1 MPKTIV
7 ITGASSGF
15 GASSARHLADAGH
28 TVYAGIR
35 GTTGK
40 NAQAVADAVDYASQ
54 HHVQL
59 RPIEMDVSDQGSVD
73 AVHLDRAQ
81 LDVVLAGVVEMDV
94 SDQGS
99 VDAAIA
105 TILTEAGGIDVVVHN
120 AGHMVLGPA
129 EAFTVEQVAAVY
141 DTNVL
146 STQRV
151 NRSVLPHLRA
161 KRDGLLLWV
170 GSTSTR
176 GGTPPYLG
184 PYFAAK
190 AAMDSLAVSYAAE
203 VARFGI
209 DTVIV
214 VPGSF
219 TTGTNHFA
227 NAGHAQDDDVAQDY
241 EARLPDLMKQVAEKL
256 AELAPADADPVEV
269 DRKR

>member
-28 TVYAGIR
+28 AVGARTRVTPEKAPQVAG
-35 GTTGK
+35 
-40 NAQAVADAVDYASQ
+40 AAADSASQ
-54 HHVQL
+54 HPVQL
-59 RPIEMDVSDQGSVD
+59 RPI
-73 AVHLDRAQ
+73 
-81 LDVVLAGVVEMDV
+81 EMDV

-161 KRDGLLLWV
+161 KRYGLLLWV

-190 AAMDSLAVSYAAE
+190 AAMDS
-203 VARFGI
+203 
-209 DTVIV
+209 
-214 VPGSF
+214 
-219 TTGTNHFA
+219 
-227 NAGHAQDDDVAQDY
+227 
-241 EARLPDLMKQVAEKL
+241 
-256 AELAPADADPVEV
+256 
-269 DRKR
+269 

>member
-1 MPKTIV
+1 MGTAMPKTIV

-105 TILTEAGGIDVVVHN
+105 TILAEAGGIDVVVHN
-120 AGHMVLGPA
+120 AGHRCSAPP
-129 EAFTVEQVAAVY
+129 T
-141 DTNVL
+141 
-146 STQRV
+146 
-151 NRSVLPHLRA
+151 RSPSSRS
-161 KRDGLLLWV
+161 RPSPTRTCCRPS
-170 GSTSTR
+170 GSTGRSCRTCGPSATACCCGSARPAPAAAPRPTWDPTSRPRPPWIPLPSATPPRWPASASTPSSSSPAPSPR
-176 GGTPPYLG
+176 AQTTSPTPGTPRTTTSP
-184 PYFAAK
+184 
-190 AAMDSLAVSYAAE
+190 
-203 VARFGI
+203 R
-209 DTVIV
+209 TTR
-214 VPGSF
+214 PGCQTS
-219 TTGTNHFA
+219 
-227 NAGHAQDDDVAQDY
+227 
-241 EARLPDLMKQVAEKL
+241 
-256 AELAPADADPVEV
+256 
-269 DRKR
+269 